1 MFDSL
6 IVATLASAIATLGFA
21 ILYNVPRKT
30 LLTNALIGGLGYA
43 IYYIIIN
50 EMGLQLFVGSGVSA
64 LVIAVAS
71 QLAARKFSMPVTI
84 FSIPAIIPIVPG
96 GSAYNAMRAFV
107 MGEYILATGHIIDT
121 FIIAGAIA
129 LGLTVNTAIVQ
140 VLSPKAILQQGRRY
154 LP

>member
-30 LLTNALIGGLGYA
+30 LLANALIGGLGYA

-64 LVIAVAS
+64 LVIAVSS
-71 QLAARKFSMPVTI
+71 QLCARKFSMPVTI

-96 GSAYNAMRAFV
+96 GSAYNAMRSFV

-129 LGLTVNTAIVQ
+129 LGLTINTAIVQ